1 MALDM
6 CVAPQNP
13 RLFYV
18 MGPSGAGKD
27 SLIAYCRDRLA
38 GRPVVFAHRYITR
51 PAAAGGENH
60 VALSDSEF
68 ATRSLAGCFALQWH
82 SHDLMYGIGIEIDA
96 WLERGLS
103 VVVNGSRQWLG
114 QATERYPHLT
124 PVAITVDP
132 QCLRRRLEAR
142 GRETAEQIVER
153 LAKVTAFAVS
163 HPALVTIDNSGPLEQ
178 AGEEALALFSG
189 QTRVPV

>member
-1 MALDM
+1 MAQDM
-6 CVAPQNP
+6 CVTPHYP

-38 GRPVVFAHRYITR
+38 GRPIAFAHRYITR

-68 ATRSLAGCFALQWH
+68 AARAMAGCFALNWH
-82 SHDLMYGIGIEIDA
+82 SHGLMYGVGVEIDC

-114 QATERYPHLT
+114 QATERYPSLV
-124 PVAITVDP
+124 PVAITVDVD
-132 QCLRRRLEAR
+132 CLRRRLEAR
-142 GRETAEQIVER
+142 GRETADQIAER
-153 LAKVTAFAVS
+153 LEKVNAFSVS
-163 HPALVTIDNSGPLEQ
+163 HPALVTVDNSGPLEQ
-178 AGEEALALFSG
+178 AGEQLLALVSG
-189 QTRVPV
+189 R